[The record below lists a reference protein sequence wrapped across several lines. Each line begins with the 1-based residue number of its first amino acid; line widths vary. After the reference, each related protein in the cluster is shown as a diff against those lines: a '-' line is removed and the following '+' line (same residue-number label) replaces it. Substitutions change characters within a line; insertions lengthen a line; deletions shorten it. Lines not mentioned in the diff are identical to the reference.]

1 MEGLLNEGHW
11 LYGQEFSSD
20 ELLLLK
26 EFQLLSA
33 KPVFFVANVAEEVGV
48 DDPLVTPVIDAAKQR
63 NTKAIVLSGQIESEL
78 AALSE
83 QERAEF
89 FQELGL
95 QESGLQRLLVAA
107 HEMLGLITF
116 FTAGEEESRAWT
128 IKEHTMAQEAAGKI
142 HSDMQ
147 RGFIRAE
154 VFAYTD
160 LIDCGS
166 PAALREKG
174 LFRLEG
180 REYLVKDGDVMY
192 FRFNV

>member
-1 MEGLLNEGHW
+1 M
-11 LYGQEFSSD
+11 
-20 ELLLLK
+20 
-26 EFQLLSA
+26 LSA
-33 KPVFFVANVAEEVGV
+33 KPVFFVANVAEGVGV
-48 DDPLVTPVIDAAKQR
+48 DDPQVAPVIEAAKQR
-63 NTKAIVLSGQIESEL
+63 NTRAIVLSGQIESEL

-83 QERAEF
+83 QERTEF